1 MRRTALCRG
10 KANLTEH
17 GIREN
22 INIKVSP
29 HSVEVFLIS
38 GEDED
43 VVRLSIDTQ
52 RHAEHFIPALIP
64 PRLRHLEM
72 VRQMFFSNYIPIQGV
87 RAAAIAVKLRADA
100 NIVQIRLEM
109 LRAVDFAMLHQ
120 IPAKFPVTGHLRD
133 HSVLSDAP
141 NRLQHIIETV
151 NAFAQQCSGKYL
163 TFLFTHCVEL
173 P

>member
-1 MRRTALCRG
+1 MQC
-10 KANLTEH
+10 
-17 GIREN
+17 
-22 INIKVSP
+22 
-29 HSVEVFLIS
+29 
-38 GEDED
+38 
-43 VVRLSIDTQ
+43 
-52 RHAEHFIPALIP
+52 HAEHFIPALIP

-120 IPAKFPVTGHLRD
+120 IPAKLPVTGHLRD
-133 HSVLSDAP
+133 YFVLPDAP
-141 NRLQHIIETV
+141 NRLQHIVEISDVFT
-151 NAFAQQCSGKYL
+151 QQRTGKYL
-163 TFLFTHCVEL
+163 MLLFAHCVDL